1 MADNRWSNLRCA
13 TQQENLRNRRGGG
26 ASGVK
31 NVYRDFGKWA
41 VRFKVSGRI
50 ISFGRYADLDTAKG
64 VAHRTREALHGEFV
78 NHW

>member
-1 MADNRWSNLRCA
+1 
-13 TQQENLRNRRGGG
+13 
-26 ASGVK
+26 
-31 NVYRDFGKWA
+31 VYRDFGKWA